1 MASGSSRQDDLEII
15 VAELRVGMQT
25 LTDSVSSLRDFVKQD
40 LQAVRQE
47 ISDAKTPW
55 PLGAIIASII
65 AASSAVGVFTR
76 LSAQPAQQQAY
87 ENAEQIRDLRSSEKQ
102 QSAYQGGQE
111 VYNAL
116 LMRMLDEVDALQMEQ
131 NFERSRIDSIDKQLQ
146 AIDRISPRSKAVE
159 E

>member
-1 MASGSSRQDDLEII
+1 MSSGSSRQDDLEIV
-15 VAELRVGMQT
+15 VAELRIGMQT
-25 LTDSVSSLRDFVKQD
+25 LTDSVGSLRDFVKQD

-47 ISDAKTPW
+47 IAEAKTPW

-87 ENAEQIRDLRSSEKQ
+87 ENAERIRDLRSSELQ
-102 QSAYQGGQE
+102 QSAYQGKQE
-111 VYNAL
+111 VYNTL
-116 LMRMLDEVDALQMEQ
+116 LMRMIDEVDALQMEQ
-131 NFERSRIDSIDKQLQ
+131 NFERSRIDGIDGQLQ
-146 AIDRISPRSKAVE
+146 AIDRISPRSRSAE